1 MATPKQILDVTRE
14 SLSVLRDIENDLD
27 ALYAVS
33 IQMYN
38 QGLLTEQVRGEVH
51 RIRDETF
58 VLENAMYVLLTGTM
72 RLTLPTGFT
81 MAMLVPRPERRA
93 DLPPANLGT
102 PPASPLPIPTQG
114 ARYQVSIGSRV
125 TSGVWAVVAIVG
137 VALVIAIAIVGVV
150 ATQELFHFLRESRRL
165 REETRRYLG
174 QLIDSQARLQLC
186 LDSGRSIEECFDLV
200 PQPKPPS
207 ADTAG
212 VFPWGAVLGTVAV
225 GGLAWLVFSERA
237 EGIRARLLPS
247 ETDA

>member
-1 MATPKQILDVTRE
+1 
-14 SLSVLRDIENDLD
+14 
-27 ALYAVS
+27 
-33 IQMYN
+33 MYN
-38 QGLLTEQVRGEVH
+38 QGLLTETVRSEVH
-51 RIRDETF
+51 RIRDETYL
-58 VLENAMYVLLTGTM
+58 LENAMYVLLTSAL
-72 RLTLPTGFT
+72 RFTLPAGFT
-81 MAMLVPRPERRA
+81 MAMLIPRPERRA

-102 PPASPLPIPTQG
+102 PPSTPLTPPVQG
-114 ARYQVSIGSRV
+114 SRYQVSIGSRV

-137 VALVIAIAIVGVV
+137 VALVIAVAIVGVV
-150 ATQELFHFLRESRRL
+150 ATQELFQFLRETRRL

-186 LDSGRSIEECFDLV
+186 LDSGKSIEECFDLV

-207 ADTAG
+207 ASTSG

-237 EGIRARLLPS
+237 EGIRSRLLPS